1 MQSQEKPPR
10 SNRNHNRYFEVLSTP
25 YAPVQEEVD
34 EDEEYELQ
42 VRLLEQFKK
51 QPGGLKK
58 LIQSASKMIGNQEY
72 YFENDSFGTSSHMIT
87 QERNQGH
94 IPGFLQSSHDQ
105 GSRN

>member
-1 MQSQEKPPR
+1 MQSQEKPTR
-10 SNRNHNRYFEVLSTP
+10 SNRNQGRYFDVPSTHCD
-25 YAPVQEEVD
+25 PVQEEVAE
-34 EDEEYELQ
+34 EDQYELEL
-42 VRLLEQFKK
+42 RLFEQFKK

-58 LIQSASKMIGNQEY
+58 LIQSASKMICNQEY
-72 YFENDSFGTSSHMIT
+72 QLENDSFGTSSHMIT